1 MRYSLTQSS
10 ACQRVRVCVCVVVV
24 VVVVVVMAVAHPT
37 PLLTASSLAICRMRL
52 INTSKW
58 DWLCRNV
65 PSQCWQNRFLVT
77 VYRNTLL
84 SEDLALKGS
93 QISFNY
99 PSPVSLLPR

>member
-1 MRYSLTQSS
+1 MLGG
-10 ACQRVRVCVCVVVV
+10 CVVAVVVV
-24 VVVVVVMAVAHPT
+24 VVVAVAHPT
-37 PLLTASSLAICRMRL
+37 PLLTASSLAICRLRL

-58 DWLCRNV
+58 DWLCRNI

-99 PSPVSLLPR
+99 PSRVSLLPR